1 MFNTMRFYVELLGWF
16 VVFAIIVTILLT
28 LLDKFRYWLI
38 RRMERHTQG
47 VCDGVAASGMFP
59 WVGPENMPL
68 SGMSSAF
75 SYAPKKGVVEF
86 EGLNGPAV
94 IISGIAGQYRMTGFA
109 HAIWCEGPPTN
120 WFGGKAKRYARLFW
134 IPLLP
139 IGYKAGFWIGRKVGA
154 RALAAEKPLE
164 GAKWVPVI

>member
-1 MFNTMRFYVELLGWF
+1 
-16 VVFAIIVTILLT
+16 
-28 LLDKFRYWLI
+28 
-38 RRMERHTQG
+38 
-47 VCDGVAASGMFP
+47 
-59 WVGPENMPL
+59 
-68 SGMSSAF
+68 
-75 SYAPKKGVVEF
+75 
-86 EGLNGPAV
+86 
-94 IISGIAGQYRMTGFA
+94 MTGFA

-164 GAKWVPVI
+164 GAKWVPVIWPG